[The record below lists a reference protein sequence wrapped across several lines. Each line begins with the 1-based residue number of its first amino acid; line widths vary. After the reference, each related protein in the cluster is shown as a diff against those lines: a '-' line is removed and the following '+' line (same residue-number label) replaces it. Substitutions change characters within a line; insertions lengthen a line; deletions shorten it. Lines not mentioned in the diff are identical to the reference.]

1 MSLSRL
7 AAKNIAGSL
16 FRSGAVFLCA
26 ALVAGLGLAATL
38 VVLGAEN
45 SLRANLD
52 RMGADLLVFPWGIVN
67 QKAESAH
74 LMSTASQLWIPR
86 ADVDRIA
93 QVEGVAAVTPQLYLA
108 TLRDSPSLSLR
119 TGPFSARP
127 ELFLM
132 AYDPATDFVVEPWL
146 EQKLNGSLGLGE
158 AVAGAHIS
166 TVDSGQTV
174 SVYGYDLKLAGQL
187 QPTGSDLDQSLFMTF
202 DTAQDILRHT
212 QGSGPPPF
220 KIAPGSIS
228 TAMVKVAMG
237 SDTHDVS
244 VRVMEQV
251 PGVVPIESAGLFQT
265 QRTQMIGL
273 LRTVLIML
281 GVTWILSMVFMGL
294 AFSLAVN
301 ERRRQIGVLRALGAS
316 QAIVLKSLL
325 AESTLLALGGG
336 LAGNLL
342 AVLLVIP
349 LQEQI
354 TRLAGVPLLLPAP
367 MAFLGLILGGLLLAL
382 TSVTLA
388 ASLPA
393 IRISRQEPALVMRE

>member
-1 MSLSRL
+1 MTLSRL
-7 AAKNIAGSL
+7 AVKNIAGSL

-45 SLRANLD
+45 SLQANLD

-74 LMSTASQLWIPR
+74 LMSTATQLWMPR
-86 ADVDRIA
+86 ADLDRIA

-108 TLRDSPSLSLR
+108 TLRDS
-119 TGPFSARP
+119 PFSARP

-146 EQKLNGSLGLGE
+146 EQELNGGLGLGE
-158 AVAGAHIS
+158 AVAGADIS
-166 TVDSGQTV
+166 AVDAGQTV
-174 SVYGYDLKLAGQL
+174 SVYGYDLKLAGRL

-202 DTAQDILRHT
+202 DTAQEILRHT
-212 QGSGPPPF
+212 QASGTPPF

-228 TAMVKVAMG
+228 TAMVKVAVG

-251 PGVVPIESAGLFQT
+251 PGVVPIESAGLFQA

-281 GVTWILSMVFMGL
+281 GVTWLLSMLFMGL

-316 QAIVLKSLL
+316 QTIVLKSLL
-325 AESTLLALGGG
+325 AESALLALAGG

-342 AVLLVIP
+342 AVLLITP
-349 LQEQI
+349 LQAQI

-367 MAFLGLILGGLLLAL
+367 LAFLGLILGGLLLAL
-382 TSVTLA
+382 ASVTLA
-388 ASLPA
+388 ACVPA
-393 IRISRQEPALVMRE
+393 VRISRQEPALVMRE

>member
-1 MSLSRL
+1 MSLFRL
-7 AAKNIAGSL
+7 AVKNIAGSL

-45 SLRANLD
+45 SLRANLN

-67 QKAESAH
+67 QKAENAH
-74 LMSTASQLWIPR
+74 LMSTATQLWMPR
-86 ADVDRIA
+86 ADLDRIA

-108 TLRDSPSLSLR
+108 TLRDSP
-119 TGPFSARP
+119 FSAKP

-146 EQKLNGSLGLGE
+146 EQEMNGGLGLGE
-158 AVAGAHIS
+158 AVAGAYIS
-166 TVDSGQTV
+166 AVDGGQTV
-174 SVYGYDLKLAGQL
+174 SVYGYDLKLAGRL
-187 QPTGSDLDQSLFMTF
+187 QSTGSDLDQSLFMTF

-212 QGSGPPPF
+212 QESSPPPF
-220 KIAPGSIS
+220 RIAPGSIS
-228 TAMVKVAMG
+228 TALVKVAMG
-237 SDTHDVS
+237 SNTHDVS
-244 VRVMEQV
+244 VQVMEQV

-281 GVTWILSMVFMGL
+281 GVTWILSMLFMGL

-325 AESTLLALGGG
+325 AESTLLALVGG
-336 LAGNLL
+336 LTGNVL
-342 AVLLVIP
+342 AVLLIIP
-349 LQEQI
+349 LQGQI

-367 MAFLGLILGGLLLAL
+367 LAFLGLILGGLLLAF

-388 ASLPA
+388 AGLPA

>member
-1 MSLSRL
+1 MTLSRL
-7 AAKNIAGSL
+7 AVKNIAGSL

-45 SLRANLD
+45 SLQANLS

-74 LMSTASQLWIPR
+74 LMSTATQLWMPQ
-86 ADVDRIA
+86 ADLDRIA

-108 TLRDSPSLSLR
+108 TLRDSPLS
-119 TGPFSARP
+119 TRP

-146 EQKLNGSLGLGE
+146 EQKLNGGLGLGE
-158 AVAGAHIS
+158 AVAGAYILA
-166 TVDSGQTV
+166 VDGGQTV

-187 QPTGSDLDQSLFMTF
+187 EPTGSDLDQSLFVTF
-202 DTAQDILRHT
+202 DTAQEILRHT
-212 QGSGPPPF
+212 QRSGLSPF
-220 KIAPGSIS
+220 KIASGSIS
-228 TAMVKVAMG
+228 TALVKVAMG

-281 GVTWILSMVFMGL
+281 SLTWLLSMLFMGL

-316 QAIVLKSLL
+316 QTAVLKSLL
-325 AESTLLALGGG
+325 AESAILALAGG
-336 LAGNLL
+336 LTGNLL
-342 AVLLVIP
+342 AILLITP
-349 LQEQI
+349 LQDQI

-367 MAFLGLILGGLLLAL
+367 LAFSGLILGGLFLAL
-382 TSVTLA
+382 ASVTLA
-388 ASLPA
+388 AYLPA
-393 IRISRQEPALVMRE
+393 IRISRQEPALVMKE

>member
-7 AAKNIAGSL
+7 AVKNIAGSL

-45 SLRANLD
+45 SLQTNLN

-74 LMSTASQLWIPR
+74 LMSTATQLWMPR
-86 ADVDRIA
+86 SDLDRIA

-108 TLRDSPSLSLR
+108 TLRDSP
-119 TGPFSARP
+119 FSARP

-132 AYDPATDFVVEPWL
+132 AYEPATDFVVEPWL
-146 EQKLNGSLGLGE
+146 EQELSGGLGLGE
-158 AVAGAHIS
+158 AIAGSYVSAP
-166 TVDSGQTV
+166 DGGQTV
-174 SVYGYDLKLAGQL
+174 SVYGYDLKLAGRL
-187 QPTGSDLDQSLFMTF
+187 GPTGSDLDQSLFVTF

-212 QGSGPPPF
+212 QDANPPPF
-220 KIAPGSIS
+220 KIAPGSIT
-228 TAMVKVAMG
+228 TAMVKVALG

-281 GVTWILSMVFMGL
+281 SVTWILSMLFMGL

-316 QAIVLKSLL
+316 QAMVLKSLL
-325 AESTLLALGGG
+325 AESALLALAGG
-336 LAGNLL
+336 LAGNLV
-342 AVLLVIP
+342 AILLIAP
-349 LQEQI
+349 LRDQI

-367 MAFLGLILGGLLLAL
+367 VAFLGLILGGLLLAL
-382 TSVTLA
+382 ASVTLA
-388 ASLPA
+388 AYLPA